1 VSARPRVGSRTVLRA
16 SCTACQVNIAT
27 ELGRVCQ
34 GSICCRSRAVDKR
47 REAWFLR
54 ARTLLVGLATMADEQ
69 ELITDRAGT

>member
-1 VSARPRVGSRTVLRA
+1 M
-16 SCTACQVNIAT
+16 
-27 ELGRVCQ
+27 
-34 GSICCRSRAVDKR
+34 R